1 MSSPTTAPLRVAIL
15 GSGQGSIA
23 EAVLAHQASRESCPY
38 RVVAVISSAQ
48 GAGIVAVGQKYHIA
62 TYVLSSADPAVM
74 EAEIL
79 AVVQDVGV
87 QMLVLAGF
95 LRLLPAAVIN
105 AMHGRVIN
113 THPALL
119 PKYGGKGMYG
129 RRVHEAV
136 VRANEVETGVTIH
149 WVTELYDEGAV
160 IAQRTVGL
168 KPTDSVEIVEQK
180 VKSLEKVLLPIT
192 IEQLAEGVS

>member
-1 MSSPTTAPLRVAIL
+1 
-15 GSGQGSIA
+15 
-23 EAVLAHQASRESCPY
+23 
-38 RVVAVISSAQ
+38 
-48 GAGIVAVGQKYHIA
+48 
-62 TYVLSSADPAVM
+62 M